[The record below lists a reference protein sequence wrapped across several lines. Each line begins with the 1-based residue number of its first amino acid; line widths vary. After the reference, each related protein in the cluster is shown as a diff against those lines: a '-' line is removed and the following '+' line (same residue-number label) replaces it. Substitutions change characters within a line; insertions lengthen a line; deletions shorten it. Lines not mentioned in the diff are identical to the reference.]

1 MVALRPGLI
10 NHYKQ
15 TKREGIT
22 MELKYKKFQQWL
34 NECPVHIRDY
44 QDHSDHAI
52 VIFDLPLEPE
62 KDDE

>member
-15 TKREGIT
+15 TKREGIN
-22 MELKYKKFQQWL
+22 MESKYKKFQQWL
-34 NECPVHIRDY
+34 NECPVHIHDY